1 MQVKKFEARTMKEAL
16 EMVKKQLGP
25 EAIILSARDNQK
37 SFGLVGEGSVEITA
51 AISEETLRKKQ
62 VAEAKLREI
71 DREKLNASSAKTQ
84 RAYIEKATKSYLQK
98 PSAPDFDR
106 PKTSQRYIDIIDDED
121 LLPPPP
127 PSGSARE
134 RIKNAASMAWSAMQ
148 EQDTFEPG
156 QKIKIQKPTSLIVPT
171 VGVTTNPPIATSQT
185 TPEVNVLKNE
195 IESLKQVI
203 QQFQS
208 VPQNMTQGHPGAQY
222 GIPYDLS
229 FMYEKLHNAGID
241 AIISAEIVTKAMK
254 AIPPLKHQ
262 NKSLVDGWVA
272 RYLLETTL
280 VASNPTEGKIHC
292 FVGSAGS
299 GKTSSLVKMASHLVV
314 REGKKVALITTDT
327 FKVGAADQMK
337 IFAQILNV
345 PFSIV
350 RNAGDWDVIARYLS
364 NVDCILVD
372 FPGLSLKSPQEIAML
387 QKLIPPESLNPKI
400 HLVLSA
406 LAKDQDITELARRYA
421 ILEYQDAIFSSLDES
436 AVHGSIYN
444 FMKRF
449 NVPLH
454 SFGIGPKVPEDF
466 EYASKERV
474 LDLIYKLTR
483 VETERAVAV

>member
-37 SFGLVGEGSVEITA
+37 SFGLVGDGSVEITA

-62 VAEAKLREI
+62 MAESKMRET
-71 DREKLNASSAKTQ
+71 DREKLNASSAKFQ
-84 RAYIEKATKSYLQK
+84 KAFIEKSAKNYLQK
-98 PSAPDFDR
+98 ITPPDYNK

-134 RIKNAASMAWSAMQ
+134 RIKNAASMAWTAMQ
-148 EQDTFEPG
+148 EQDAFEPA
-156 QKIKIQKPTSLIVPT
+156 QKIVMQKPGILPVQSTHPQAKS
-171 VGVTTNPPIATSQT
+171 TNGQAS
-185 TPEVNVLKNE
+185 PEVNVLKNE

-208 VPQNMTQGHPGAQY
+208 VPQNMTQGHPGAQF
-222 GIPYDLS
+222 GIPYDFS
-229 FMYEKLHNAGID
+229 FMYEKLTSAGIEGH
-241 AIISAEIVTKAMK
+241 ISAEIVTKAIK

-280 VASNPTEGKIHC
+280 VSSNPTEGKIHC
-292 FVGSAGS
+292 FVGSAGA

-372 FPGLSLKSPQEIAML
+372 FPGLSLKAPQEIAML
-387 QKLIPPESLNPKI
+387 QKLIPPESLHPKI

-421 ILEYQDAIFSSLDES
+421 VLEYQDAIFSSLDES
-436 AVHGSIYN
+436 AVHGAIYN

-474 LDLIYKLTR
+474 LDLIYKLTK
-483 VETERAVAV
+483 VEPERSVAV